1 MKTDIPELEGIIL
14 AAGKAE
20 RAGSFKLGWEIGGKA
35 VIQKC
40 VENFLTVCDR
50 IVVVTGHEPYRVA
63 DLLTAYPEV
72 DLVHNPAYEAGM
84 FTSVKTGFAAT
95 TAERVLMTPGDIP
108 LVNQDVLHKLLATD
122 TDVAIPAYLKRK
134 GHPVLVSGAVRQA
147 VAHES
152 TTSNLKVV
160 LNRFSP
166 LVIPVACE
174 GILLDIDTIS
184 DYNELKETHE
194 RKHP

>member
-1 MKTDIPELEGIIL
+1 MTEIPELEGIIL

-20 RAGSFKLGWEIGGKA
+20 RAGSFKLGWEIAGKA
-35 VIQKC
+35 VLCKC
-40 VENFLTVCDR
+40 VENFLSVCDR
-50 IVVVTGHEPYRVA
+50 IVVVTGHEPHRVTELVA
-63 DLLTAYPEV
+63 HYPEV
-72 DLVHNPAYEAGM
+72 ELVHNPAYEDGM

-95 TAERVLMTPGDIP
+95 TAQRVLLTPGDIP
-108 LVNQDVLHKLLATD
+108 LVRQDVFHQLLATD
-122 TDVAIPAYLKRK
+122 TDVAIPAFLKRK
-134 GHPVLVSGAVRQA
+134 GHPVLVSGAVRDQ
-147 VAHES
+147 VAIEPVN
-152 TTSNLKVV
+152 SNLKVV
-160 LNRFSP
+160 LDRFRP